1 MAVARAGFPPE
12 LLSQPW
18 SARIHYFQAYMMA
31 HPRLVA
37 TREALLNAI
46 HEVPANSLILVFGP
60 TGVGKTTLRE
70 KIEQVLAA
78 ELLPMLEADR
88 GRLPVVSV
96 ECIAPESGSFS
107 WRDHFRRLLL
117 QMDEPLVDYKINTA
131 VPIHIRDKAVRFM
144 PSARAVGAEYH
155 HAVERALAFRRPMAV
170 LIDEAQHLARMS
182 SGRRL
187 SDQLDVI
194 KSLANRTNTVHV
206 LIGTYELLAFRNLS
220 AQLSRR
226 SIDIHFPRY
235 KADDPDDLKVFRT
248 IVKSFE
254 QQLPLLEP
262 PDLLKDWEYL
272 YERSIGCVG
281 VLKDWLVRVLVSLS
295 RRGAETLNRK
305 DVEAHAPSVAQCDK
319 MLSEAVEGEV
329 RLSESTEERN
339 RLRTRLGL
347 SAIKNSGGDAADS
360 AIKIAAPRRNP
371 LKPGQRRPIRD
382 AVGTTSSME
391 ANGSRL

>member
-60 TGVGKTTLRE
+60 TGVGKTTLRV

-347 SAIKNSGGDAADS
+347 SAIENSGGDAADS
-360 AIKIAAPRRNP
+360 AIKIAAPTRNP

>member
-347 SAIKNSGGDAADS
+347 SAIENSGEDAADS